1 MPKSKTDPKRKDN
14 VKRFKENQ
22 KQKNM
27 PQELPQ
33 PDPIRQVP
41 VWKSTQNIEMNGLE
55 FEAIFNYI
63 NAAQGAYGAIQS
75 ILQRNILNG
84 GVDIAFEKLNEEKTG
99 YVSMTAEEQAPHKA
113 EVAKM
118 INALKSQAA
127 KMVRR
132 EDLHLEPPV
141 PSDSQEG
148 VPFIDALVDTNGNPV
163 SSNG

>member
-22 KQKNM
+22 KRKNM
-27 PQELPQ
+27 SQQLPK

-63 NAAQGAYGAIQS
+63 NAAQGAYGAVQS

-84 GVDIAFEKLNEEKTG
+84 GIDIAFEKLNEEQTA
-99 YVSMTAEEQAPHKA
+99 YVPMTDEEQAPHKA

-118 INALKSQAA
+118 LEALKSQAA
-127 KMVRR
+127 NMVRR
-132 EDLHLEPPV
+132 EDLDLEPQPN
-141 PSDSQEG
+141 SQEG
-148 VPFIDALVDTNGNPV
+148 VPFIDALVDPNGNPI
-163 SSNG
+163 SNEQ